1 MTNFFK
7 KFKKRIIVFLIGGTA
22 LAAGI
27 GLLPST
33 EQPIE
38 ETYFAEIDKN
48 GVILQ
53 VIVADQNFINSG
65 VVGSPNNWVQ
75 TYKNVPVRKNYAGKG
90 YEFNQ
95 NINAFIPQ
103 KPTPD
108 AILDIEKAQWV
119 IPSKIETIIASST
132 TQ

>member
-1 MTNFFK
+1 MTNFFR
-7 KFKKRIIVFLIGGTA
+7 KFKKWILGFLLGGTA
-22 LAAGI
+22 LAVGL
-27 GLLPST
+27 GLLSPT

-48 GVILQ
+48 GVVLQ

-75 TYKNVPVRKNYAGKG
+75 TYKNVSARKNYAGKG

-95 NINAFIPQ
+95 NINAFIPS

-108 AILDIEKAQWV
+108 AILDMEKAQWV
-119 IPSKIETIIASST
+119 IPSIIETIIASST

>member
-7 KFKKRIIVFLIGGTA
+7 KFKKRIIVFLIGGTF
-22 LAAGI
+22 LAGGI

-65 VVGSPNNWVQ
+65 VVGSPNNCVQ
-75 TYKNVPVRKNYAGKG
+75 TYKNVSIRKNYAGKG
-90 YEFNQ
+90 CEFNQ